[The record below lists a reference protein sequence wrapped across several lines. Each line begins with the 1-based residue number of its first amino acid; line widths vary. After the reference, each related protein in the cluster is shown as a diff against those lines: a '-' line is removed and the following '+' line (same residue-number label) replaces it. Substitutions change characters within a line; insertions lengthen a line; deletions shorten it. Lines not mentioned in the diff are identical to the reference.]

1 MKADTPIRTDPSV
14 RPEET
19 EQKGEPRGSVP
30 ISRTM
35 AKPQAY
41 TPAKSG
47 PK

>member
-1 MKADTPIRTDPSV
+1 MTTKVDPSV
-14 RPEET
+14 KQSEM
-19 EQKGEPRGSVP
+19 EQKGEPCGSVP

-41 TPAKSG
+41 KPAKEG